1 MKILAINGSPRKDG
15 NCHDMLEVLR
25 KSLAKEEIEFEELW
39 VGSAIHPC
47 LACYKC
53 LESDEMRC
61 VQDNDCLNE
70 AVQKCVEADGII
82 LASPVY
88 HGGITGNLKCF
99 IDRLFLVGGLGRNIF
114 KHKIGA
120 ALCTVRRSG
129 GMNTY
134 QQLLGVLDAFE
145 MIIVSSD
152 YWNVIHGAEKGEALK
167 DVEGVEV
174 IEKLGRNIAWIL
186 KCIEKSGIEP
196 PASEP
201 RTMYNFI
208 RE

>member
-70 AVQKCVEADGII
+70 AVKNVLRRMELYWPVLYITAVLQAI
-82 LASPVY
+82 LNALS
-88 HGGITGNLKCF
+88 TDCF
-99 IDRLFLVGGLGRNIF
+99 L
-114 KHKIGA
+114 
-120 ALCTVRRSG
+120 
-129 GMNTY
+129 
-134 QQLLGVLDAFE
+134 
-145 MIIVSSD
+145 
-152 YWNVIHGAEKGEALK
+152 
-167 DVEGVEV
+167 
-174 IEKLGRNIAWIL
+174 
-186 KCIEKSGIEP
+186 
-196 PASEP
+196 
-201 RTMYNFI
+201 
-208 RE
+208 